1 MKDIKLRSI
10 TNDIMNY
17 KVFED
22 EMGFRVETYYD
33 DTDSSYH
40 AYISHNQYGIKD
52 YMFGASVLN
61 GDGLTLEDD
70 SVFLDMVAAN
80 LPDYIEDYYEDHM
93 DIIGD
98 IGRYVED
105 LHNFYVVCD
114 LHDNGDF
121 GDTRN
126 TWSEAEV
133 LAKQMIVNMKKN
145 GLDYSGIAII
155 AYPSNDDATD
165 MDNYS
170 FIDHI
175 GDREWSKEREEN

>member
-10 TNDIMNY
+10 TNDILNY

-61 GDGLTLEDD
+61 GDGLTVEDD

-80 LPDYIEDYYEDHM
+80 LPDYIESYYDEHM

-98 IGRYVED
+98 IGQYVED
-105 LHNFYVVCD
+105 LHNYYVVCD
-114 LHDNGDF
+114 EHDDGDC
-121 GDTRN
+121 GDTRE
-126 TWSEAEV
+126 TWAEAET
-133 LAKQMIVNMKKN
+133 LAKQEIENMKKN
-145 GLDYSGIAII
+145 GLDYSGVVII
-155 AYPSNDDATD
+155 AYPSNDDATEL
-165 MDNYS
+165 DNCS
-170 FIDHI
+170 FIDAI
-175 GDREWSKEREEN
+175 GEREWNKEREEN